1 MHALGWIDPS
11 SPTSAWDAAQVRRLA
26 RRLGYALH
34 WADPSSALGLA
45 EQVEASGADAVIL
58 PSSAHVD
65 AITLDRLLA
74 VADVECAAPRVSFAR
89 WTLFGGLHR

>member
-34 WADPSSALGLA
+34 CADPSVQAA
-45 EQVEASGADAVIL
+45 RTSGR
-58 PSSAHVD
+58 HVLED
-65 AITLDRLLA
+65 
-74 VADVECAAPRVSFAR
+74 
-89 WTLFGGLHR
+89 HN